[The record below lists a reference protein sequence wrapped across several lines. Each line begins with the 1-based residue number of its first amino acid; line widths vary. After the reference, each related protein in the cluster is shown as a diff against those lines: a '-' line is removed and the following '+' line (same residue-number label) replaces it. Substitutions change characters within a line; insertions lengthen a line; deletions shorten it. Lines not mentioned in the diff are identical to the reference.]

1 MPASLFDVAARVALC
16 PARDS
21 RTLAPLVTVVV
32 SLSIGIG
39 IGISFRLSLRFRLSL
54 SFRLWE
60 SVTSVVWSCGSA
72 SGAWGL
78 LGDPDCL
85 RVLVL
90 VDSLPYVL
98 DGNER

>member
-39 IGISFRLSLRFRLSL
+39 ISFRLRFRLSF

-60 SVTSVVWSCGSA
+60 SVTSVIWSCGSTG
-72 SGAWGL
+72 GAWGL